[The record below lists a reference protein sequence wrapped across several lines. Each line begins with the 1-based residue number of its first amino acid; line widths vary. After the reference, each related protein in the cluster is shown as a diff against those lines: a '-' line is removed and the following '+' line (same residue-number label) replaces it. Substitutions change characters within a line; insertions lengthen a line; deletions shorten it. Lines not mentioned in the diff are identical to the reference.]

1 MGWSPKYMAQPF
13 RLWSV
18 ISARAG
24 TLAIRMAAVRQKEG
38 VECRKRSC
46 YREAA
51 ATLLPESSRRIGRSI
66 CVYLRPDQII
76 LRPQMNADEHR
87 YLSIIERE
95 ASVRLILLLAGLC
108 IAVSAQSTRT
118 ACNLSPSAE
127 KTVRAL
133 PSLNNLSLSWAERIA
148 PRHALTESQPNDWP
162 LQFHLQDALRRR
174 FYLGRD
180 WDTAISMYRRL
191 LDRLLGELLEAR
203 LTGSFHRKQSRA
215 AIERV
220 LQAAPD
226 SPWAHLAAAEW
237 ASHPINRD
245 AQFGSR
251 HLEEF
256 RRLCPENPRA
266 FELLDLVQDAERLAQ
281 HVQDLRKMIDAKKRD
296 GLTEADLSL
305 FRAAWPWE
313 KVAAGG
319 GGEAEFHRRVRSD
332 LAAIQSL
339 ERYESTD
346 WYSLLRFGSEQILKN
361 PGAMQSVKNE
371 VLQRAP
377 RSQAAWWIEEER
389 ATKQPPAGASREQ
402 MEQWRD
408 EHDRALRERIAQFE
422 SQPFTR
428 IAVHSVLLNPMS
440 KLDDAETA
448 RLADLALTFADLY
461 PDEGASWP
469 PVQLLIAEV
478 YARRKLRLD
487 RVPALV
493 QRALEEIEYQEKHRR
508 DSDAI
513 PSRAG
518 LMDNVAMAQ
527 SRAREVL
534 IQHAIATEQM
544 DKAKAMLADL
554 RRTLEQTKPP
564 DQAAQAANLWRRDHH
579 SYLSLAKAAGI
590 EAAPVAELLPI
601 KPEAAERFPVGD
613 FEAKDLSGRTWRLSD
628 LKGKVAYVNVWT
640 TWCMPCRGE
649 MPGIQKLHERW
660 KERKDRV
667 VLTIS
672 ADFHEAIARDFLRE
686 YKYTFP
692 VIHGSTVAEKFFPP
706 IAFPQNWLIDPEG
719 RRLSVHAPRAYDTTV
734 PQIEE
739 LADKIAAP
747 AK

>member
-1 MGWSPKYMAQPF
+1 MRF
-13 RLWSV
+13 
-18 ISARAG
+18 
-24 TLAIRMAAVRQKEG
+24 
-38 VECRKRSC
+38 
-46 YREAA
+46 
-51 ATLLPESSRRIGRSI
+51 
-66 CVYLRPDQII
+66 
-76 LRPQMNADEHR
+76 
-87 YLSIIERE
+87 
-95 ASVRLILLLAGLC
+95 ILLLAGFC
-108 IAVSAQSTRT
+108 ITVSAQSTRT

-127 KTVRAL
+127 KAVRAL
-133 PSLNNLSLSWAERIA
+133 PSLNDLSLSWEERIA
-148 PRHALTESQPNDWP
+148 PRHALAEKQPNNWP
-162 LQFHLQDALRRR
+162 LQIVLQDALRRR

-180 WDTAISMYRRL
+180 WDRTIAMYRRL
-191 LDRLLGELLEAR
+191 PDRLLGDLLEAR

-215 AIERV
+215 MIERV

-226 SPWAHLAAAEW
+226 SPWAHLVAAEW

-256 RRLCPENPRA
+256 RRLCPENPRG
-266 FELLDLVQDAERLAQ
+266 FELLDLVQDTDRLAR
-281 HVQDLRKMIDAKKRD
+281 HVQDLRKLIDSKKRD
-296 GLTEADLSL
+296 RLAQADLSL

-313 KVAAGG
+313 KAAAGA

-332 LAAIQSL
+332 LAAIQALAS
-339 ERYESTD
+339 YESTD
-346 WYSLLRFGSEQILKN
+346 WYSLLRFGSEQILKD
-361 PGAMQSVKNE
+361 PGAMQSMKDE

-377 RSQAAWWIEEER
+377 RSQAAWSIEEER

-402 MEQWRD
+402 MERWRAQQ
-408 EHDRALRERIAQFE
+408 DRALLERIERFDN
-422 SQPFTR
+422 QPFTR
-428 IAVHSVLLNPMS
+428 FAVHSVLFNPMS
-440 KLDDAETA
+440 KLDDAAAA
-448 RLADLALTFADLY
+448 RLSDVVLKFADQY
-461 PDEGASWP
+461 PEQGSSWP
-469 PVQLLIAEV
+469 PVQMLVAEV
-478 YARRKLRLD
+478 YARRKLRLE

-513 PSRAG
+513 PARAG
-518 LMDNVAMAQ
+518 LMDNVAMAH

-534 IQHAIATEQM
+534 IQHAIATGQM
-544 DKAKAMLADL
+544 DKARAMLADL
-554 RRTLEQTKPP
+554 RRILEQTKPP

-590 EAAPVAELLPI
+590 DAAPVAEVLPI

-613 FEAKDLSGRTWRLSD
+613 FEAKDMSGRTWRLAD

-640 TWCMPCRGE
+640 TWCTPCRGE
-649 MPGIQKLHERW
+649 MPGIQKLYDRW

-672 ADFHEAIARDFLRE
+672 ADFHEAIAREFLRE

-692 VIHGSTVAEKFFPP
+692 VVHGSTVAEKFFPP

-719 RRLSVHAPRAYDTTV
+719 RRLSIHAPRAYDTTI
-734 PQIEE
+734 PQIED